1 MGALEDFFR
10 FENAAQALPPSG
22 THKVEDLYINF
33 GNFPLRLYCL
43 RISETLVVLF
53 NCGKK
58 TADTAQGGK
67 TSMSY
72 LEANI
77 FAKRILDAL
86 REKDIYITN
95 DQRAFR
101 YYDDSDEIIIKKT
114 NNMRSQVFQRILDSA
129 PKDVDIFVDW
139 YANLVVRINQLL
151 RENNISKKE
160 LAEKMDKKPS
170 EISKWLSGEHNFT
183 LRSLAKLSAELG

>member
-1 MGALEDFFR
+1 VNTFALEIFDDQGKVCTFYTVRWEDAKISETDKFFLKYENDSTLQRPLQELAKFISNKIGDEMGALEDFFR

-53 NCGKK
+53 NGGKK

-67 TSMSY
+67 TSMSFQ
-72 LEANI
+72 EANI

-101 YYDDSDEIIIKKT
+101 YYDDSDEIII
-114 NNMRSQVFQRILDSA
+114 
-129 PKDVDIFVDW
+129 
-139 YANLVVRINQLL
+139 
-151 RENNISKKE
+151 
-160 LAEKMDKKPS
+160 
-170 EISKWLSGEHNFT
+170 
-183 LRSLAKLSAELG
+183 

>member
-1 MGALEDFFR
+1 MNTFALEIFDDQGKVCTFYTVRWEDAKISETDKFFLKYETDSTLQRPLQELAKFISNKIGDEMGALEDFFR

-53 NCGKK
+53 NGGKK
-58 TADTAQGGK
+58 TSDTAQGGK
-67 TSMSY
+67 TSMSFQ
-72 LEANI
+72 EANI

-101 YYDDSDEIIIKKT
+101 YYDDSDEIII
-114 NNMRSQVFQRILDSA
+114 
-129 PKDVDIFVDW
+129 
-139 YANLVVRINQLL
+139 
-151 RENNISKKE
+151 
-160 LAEKMDKKPS
+160 
-170 EISKWLSGEHNFT
+170 
-183 LRSLAKLSAELG
+183 

>member
-1 MGALEDFFR
+1 MNTFALEIFDDQGRVCTFYTVRWEEAKISETDKFFVKYENDSTLQRPLQELAKFISNKIGDEMGALEDFFR

-53 NCGKK
+53 NGGKK

-67 TSMSY
+67 TSMSFQ
-72 LEANI
+72 EANI
-77 FAKRILDAL
+77 FAKRILNAL
-86 REKDIYITN
+86 REQDIYIAA

-101 YYDDSDEIIIKKT
+101 YYDDSDEIII
-114 NNMRSQVFQRILDSA
+114 
-129 PKDVDIFVDW
+129 
-139 YANLVVRINQLL
+139 
-151 RENNISKKE
+151 
-160 LAEKMDKKPS
+160 
-170 EISKWLSGEHNFT
+170 
-183 LRSLAKLSAELG
+183 

>member
-1 MGALEDFFR
+1 MNTFALEIFDDQGQVCTFYTVRWEDAELSETDKFFVKYENDSTFQRPLQELAKFISNKIGDEMGALEDFFR

-53 NCGKK
+53 NGGEK

-67 TSMSY
+67 TSMAFQ
-72 LEANI
+72 EANI

-86 REKDIYITN
+86 RDKDIYITA

-101 YYDDSDEIIIKKT
+101 YYDGSDEIII
-114 NNMRSQVFQRILDSA
+114 
-129 PKDVDIFVDW
+129 
-139 YANLVVRINQLL
+139 
-151 RENNISKKE
+151 
-160 LAEKMDKKPS
+160 
-170 EISKWLSGEHNFT
+170 
-183 LRSLAKLSAELG
+183 